1 MEVRVRAMDM
11 VYYELK
17 DSLKDDA
24 CPICVLIN
32 RNVDNFIDA
41 LLYESVNDIKIREDI
56 KNSKGYCNY
65 HAWKLQSFGDPLAHA
80 IIYSDLIVSLIREI
94 DVFLKSVKL
103 YEDIENF
110 FGMKK
115 ENRKL
120 LKRLKDYFASNNDCP
135 ICSMVRDWE
144 KEYILSFVEYV
155 GSDKGFREKFKAG
168 GFLCVPHMF
177 KLLEYCRNKSTI
189 KEIMAV
195 QLDKY
200 KKLLNLL
207 NEIKRKSDYRF
218 VNEPKSDEEKVAW
231 IRAVEKWVGLP
242 GIKK

>member
-1 MEVRVRAMDM
+1 MDM

-32 RNVDNFIDA
+32 KNVDNFIDA

-80 IIYSDLIVSLIREI
+80 IIYSDLIVPLIHEI
-94 DVFLKSVKL
+94 DVFLRAAKC
-103 YEDIENF
+103 YENIQNF
-110 FGMKK
+110 FRMKK
-115 ENRKL
+115 ESNRRL
-120 LKRLKDYFASNNDCP
+120 RRLKGYLDSENGCP
-135 ICSMVRDWE
+135 ICTMVRDWG
-144 KEYILSFVEYV
+144 KQYILSFVEYV
-155 GSDKGFREKFKAG
+155 GRDKDFREKFKIG

-177 KLLEYCRNKSTI
+177 KLLDYCGDTSIVR
-189 KEIMAV
+189 EIMSV
-195 QLDKY
+195 QLDKF
-200 KKLLNLL
+200 KMLLNLL

-218 VNEPKSDEEKVAW
+218 VDEPKSNEERIAW
-231 IRAVEKWVGLP
+231 IKAVEKCVGEP

>member
-1 MEVRVRAMDM
+1 MDM

-24 CPICVLIN
+24 CPICALIN

-80 IIYSDLIVSLIREI
+80 IIYSDLIVSLIHEI
-94 DVFLKSVKL
+94 DVFLRATKRC
-103 YEDIENF
+103 ENIENF
-110 FGMKK
+110 FGLKK
-115 ENRKL
+115 ENIKM
-120 LKRLKDYFASNNDCP
+120 LKRLKDYLASDNGCP

-155 GSDKGFREKFKAG
+155 GRDKGFREKFKAG

-177 KLLEYCRNKSTI
+177 KLLEYCRDKSTV
-189 KEIMAV
+189 KEIMVV

-231 IRAVEKWVGLP
+231 IRAVEKWVGEP